1 MSGAGRFSEEFA
13 AAARET
19 GHFSQ
24 VQRAE
29 AAAAAA
35 ARPARAHPAR
45 SQSSGGDDSIRIR
58 VSTRQR
64 SNPLL
69 RFVRHVRY
77 DFGDLLP
84 DFDVGD
90 GACVLFL
97 SLRFHILKPEYI
109 ITRVKALRHEYRL
122 RLLLV
127 LVDLEDN
134 ERPILE
140 LTEMC
145 LANGMT
151 MVLAWSNKE
160 AARYIETLK
169 LYEKRTAD
177 AIKERVEPTYADQV
191 VDTLTSVRSVNR
203 TDAAAI
209 VSAMGS
215 LGALFQSSPDA
226 MSMVPGFGPKKAQQ
240 LHDVLHAPIGAGPS
254 Q

>member
-24 VQRAE
+24 VQQAE

-35 ARPARAHPAR
+35 SRAASGQAAR
-45 SQSSGGDDSIRIR
+45 SQGGKGDDSIRIR
-58 VSTRQR
+58 VSNRQR

-77 DFGDLLP
+77 DFTDLLP

-109 ITRVKALRHEYRL
+109 VTRVKALRHEYRL
-122 RLLLV
+122 RMLLV

-145 LANGMT
+145 LTNSMT
-151 MVLAWSNKE
+151 LVLAWSNKE

-177 AIKERVEPTYADQV
+177 AIKERVEPAYADQV

-209 VSAMGS
+209 VSTMGS
-215 LGALFQSSPDA
+215 VRSVLLSSPDA

-240 LHDVLHAPIGAGPS
+240 LHDVLHAPIGSGPP